1 MKYVRLHTMFPIEF
15 FLMLIGLS
23 VASEIFRVAHYA
35 THQIS
40 LIIGRFVG
48 DKINMLVTCY
58 VMHQILLMTNELE

>member
-1 MKYVRLHTMFPIEF
+1 MFPIEF
-15 FLMLIGLS
+15 LLMLIGFSL
-23 VASEIFRVAHYA
+23 VGEKFWVAHYA

-58 VMHQILLMTNELE
+58 VMH

>member
-1 MKYVRLHTMFPIEF
+1 MFPIEF

-23 VASEIFRVAHYA
+23 VASEIFQVAHYA
-35 THQIS
+35 TRQIS

-58 VMHQILLMTNELE
+58 FMHQILLMTS